1 MIRRYGVIDEN
12 DSELFLNIYCD
23 IDEQEARVGREINY
37 TRRETIQ
44 QKMIQLTIQ
53 LKEYKQAKRLKL
65 EIQSQTTNRRRNLV
79 RHHVNST
86 PTTLTT
92 SQLVEGHLRDIE
104 TRASSVN
111 SGDVDR
117 HAIRLVGQRPARTAV
132 RRVPRDVERAA
143 DERERGK
150 IAERREARRKT
161 IRTIRARDAVES
173 ARLVVEGDVVG
184 GAQRRGCGRV
194 GLRRHVWGRRGRVGG
209 GRLGWVGGGGVWWRG
224 HGRVGDGRLGWVG
237 GGGVWR
243 RGHGRV
249 GVGRLGRVGGGG
261 VWRRGHGRGVGR
273 GRRARARA
281 GRVHVIAVVVLVR
294 VRRRGRVGCGGRVA
308 CAARLRIRDRRRIRS
323 GGRCIRGGGRR
334 IRGGGGV
341 WDGGRWI
348 IGLRR

>member
-1 MIRRYGVIDEN
+1 VIGEN
-12 DSELFLNIYCD
+12 ESESFLNIYCET
-23 IDEQEARVGREINY
+23 DEQEARVGREINY

-53 LKEYKQAKRLKL
+53 LKQYKQVKRLKL

-86 PTTLTT
+86 QTTLTT

-161 IRTIRARDAVES
+161 IRTIRARDAVER

-184 GAQRRGCGRV
+184 GAQRRRRGRV
-194 GLRRHVWGRRGRVGG
+194 GLRRHVWGRRGRVGA
-209 GRLGWVGGGGVWWRG
+209 GRLGRVGGGGVWW
-224 HGRVGDGRLGWVG
+224 
-237 GGGVWR
+237 

-261 VWRRGHGRGVGR
+261 VWRRGHGRGVRR

-281 GRVHVIAVVVLVR
+281 GRVHVITVVVLVR
-294 VRRRGRVGCGGRVA
+294 VRSRGRVRCRGRVA
-308 CAARLRIRDRRRIRS
+308 CAAWLRIRGRRRIRS
-323 GGRCIRGGGRR
+323 GGRG

-341 WDGGRWI
+341 RSGGRWI
-348 IGLRR
+348 IGLRRR

>member
-1 MIRRYGVIDEN
+1 
-12 DSELFLNIYCD
+12 
-23 IDEQEARVGREINY
+23 
-37 TRRETIQ
+37 
-44 QKMIQLTIQ
+44 MIQLTIQ
-53 LKEYKQAKRLKL
+53 LKQYKQAKRLKL

-86 PTTLTT
+86 QTTLTT

-143 DERERGK
+143 DERERGE
-150 IAERREARRKT
+150 IAERREARRET
-161 IRTIRARDAVES
+161 VRAIRARDAVER
-173 ARLVVEGDVVG
+173 ARLIVESNVVG
-184 GAQRRGCGRV
+184 GAQRRRRGRV
-194 GLRRHVWGRRGRVGG
+194 GLRRHVWGRRGRVGA
-209 GRLGWVGGGGVWWRG
+209 GRLGRVGGGGVWWRG
-224 HGRVGDGRLGWVG
+224 HGRVGVGR
-237 GGGVWR
+237 R